1 MDFGERLK
9 AIRLQKDLTQ
19 QQFAEVLTNA
29 EVGEIKQKTVS
40 RWEKGER
47 VPSVEVLLRIS
58 EISSLS
64 IDQLVK
70 GTIEGEIIELIDKK
84 ASIDLI
90 DALKKNDY
98 ELDGEL
104 LSESEIKEI
113 ITYLRTRR
121 MTMT

>member
-29 EVGEIKQKTVS
+29 ETGEIKQKTVS

-58 EISSLS
+58 EISGLS

-90 DALKKNDY
+90 DALAKNDY

-121 MTMT
+121 MI